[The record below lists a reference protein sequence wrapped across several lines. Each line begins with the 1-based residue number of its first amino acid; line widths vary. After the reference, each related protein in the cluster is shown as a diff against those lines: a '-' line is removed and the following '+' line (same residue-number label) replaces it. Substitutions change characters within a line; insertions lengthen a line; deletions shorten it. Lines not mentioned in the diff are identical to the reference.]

1 MKTIGFIGGSEK
13 INLILYIAKILTEMG
28 ERILIVDTTQEQ
40 RAKYVVPSISTSP
53 SYVTNYEEI
62 DVAVGLYTFN
72 EVSEYLG
79 YNDFNATGYTYLL
92 VDLDNNEAIE
102 KFNIYSSFKNYFVTT
117 FDLYALK
124 RGINVL
130 SGIREPLNLT
140 KILFSKDMTAEEDE
154 YLNFLSLGKKVIWD
168 EERIYFPFD
177 NGDNSIIAENQ
188 RLERMKLR
196 GLSQEYKEALAYV
209 IEQITDGEKGNSNV
223 VKKIIRQLEKV

>member
-1 MKTIGFIGGSEK
+1 MRTIGFIGGSEK
-13 INLILYIAKILTEMG
+13 INVILYIAKILTEMG
-28 ERILIVDTTQEQ
+28 ERVLVVDTTSEQ
-40 RAKYVVPSISTSP
+40 RARYIVPSIATTP
-53 SYVTNYEEI
+53 NYVTNYEEI

-102 KFNIYSSFKNYFVTT
+102 KFNIYSSI
-117 FDLYALK
+117 ASK
-124 RGINVL
+124 RGKNVL
-130 SGIREPLNLT
+130 SGIREPLKLT
-140 KILFSKDMTAEEDE
+140 KILFSKDMTEEEDE